1 MPETCLNL
9 IGGAWVA
16 GDHAVENRNPS
27 DLSDLV
33 GMFTQAS
40 ASQLDDALEAAAER
54 STDEARQRALRRRAR
69 KLR

>member
-27 DLSDLV
+27 DLADLI
-33 GMFTQAS
+33 GLYAAGS
-40 ASQLDDALEAAAER
+40 AQDVACAVAAARGINRR
-54 STDEARQRALRRRAR
+54 SPSIFAAQ
-69 KLR
+69 